1 VPSIVGD
8 ARTEGILDA
17 AMRCNVAAI
26 FLIVGESL
34 AAKVLFLDE
43 GKSPCSSL
51 FSINSPLLFADEG
64 PTLSR

>member
-1 VPSIVGD
+1 
-8 ARTEGILDA
+8 
-17 AMRCNVAAI
+17 MRCNVAAI